1 MTNLTDILASAG
13 MNELTL
19 SSEDQVR
26 SRNIIKTCDAIFNQA
41 CQNNPEKSPFDM
53 ALGTL
58 TKAQME
64 LMVNIETQA
73 DTLKSMGDII
83 QNTLGGEHSDKFS
96 AELPK
101 DLLCCTRLW
110 LMAQGY
116 LQMDFSLANDHA
128 TQTSEALAKVE
139 NSDIEKTRTELM
151 KAFYIGKSHNSVVTK
166 HSVFSRVSA
175 WLSKT
180 FS

>member
-1 MTNLTDILASAG
+1 MTNLTKILASAG

-26 SRNIIKTCDAIFNQA
+26 SCNIIKTCDAIFNQA
-41 CQNNPEKSPFDM
+41 CQNNPEKSPFEM

-64 LMVNIETQA
+64 LMANMEAQA

-83 QNTLGGEHSDKFS
+83 QNTLGNEHSDKFS

-110 LMAQGY
+110 LMTQGY

-128 TQTSEALAKVE
+128 THTGDAIAKIE
-139 NSDIEKTRTELM
+139 NANIENTRTELM
-151 KAFYIGKSHNSVVTK
+151 KAFYIGKSHNSVVAK
-166 HSVFSRVSA
+166 HSVFSKVSS
-175 WLSKT
+175 WLSKI
-180 FS
+180 FG

>member
-1 MTNLTDILASAG
+1 MTNLTEILSSAG

-19 SSEDQVR
+19 SDEDQVR
-26 SRNIIKTCDAIFNQA
+26 SRSIIKTCDAIFSQA

-83 QNTLGGEHSDKFS
+83 QNTLGNEHSNKFS
-96 AELPK
+96 VELPK

-110 LMAQGY
+110 LLLQGY

-128 TQTSEALAKVE
+128 TQTSEVLTKIE
-139 NSDIEKTRTELM
+139 GSNTEKTRTDLM
-151 KAFYIGKSHNSVVTK
+151 KAFYIGKSHNSAVAK
-166 HSVFSRVSA
+166 HSVFSKVSS
-175 WLSKT
+175 WFSKT
-180 FS
+180 FG